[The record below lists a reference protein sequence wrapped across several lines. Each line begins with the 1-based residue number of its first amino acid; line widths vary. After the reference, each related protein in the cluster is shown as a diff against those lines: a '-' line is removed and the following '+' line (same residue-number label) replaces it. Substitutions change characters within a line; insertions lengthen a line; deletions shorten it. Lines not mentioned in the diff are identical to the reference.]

1 MITISGQMDMC
12 NGLMVTYIKGGAT
25 QLTIAVC
32 AASQHEMDGVM
43 YRLVWIGADAEDFYH
58 QHGEGLRSGKR
69 LTVTGTNPRALI
81 DRGEPVIM
89 LDVLGIEILERGAGE
104 VGKTLA
110 PCKPEAQ
117 TTALNVQPGRR

>member
-1 MITISGQMDMC
+1 MMTISGQMDMC
-12 NGLMVTYIKGGAT
+12 SGLMVTQTKGGAT
-25 QLTIAVC
+25 QLTMAAC
-32 AASQHEMDGVM
+32 AANQHEMDGVM
-43 YRLVWIGADAEDFYH
+43 YRLVWIGANAEDFYH
-58 QHGEGLRSGKR
+58 QHGAGLRSGKR
-69 LTVTGTNPRALI
+69 LTVTGTKPRALI

-89 LDVLGIEILERGAGE
+89 LDVLGIEIVGVKGGE